1 MIVTGISITVEAEF
15 LPPYETL
22 KLHFGAQKFFAK
34 KASIRY
40 SVHPADRIA
49 VWREATVTGNRVLA
63 NGKEGADVRRN
74 DYYVGSWNEAPDFL
88 AAAVRELTPLAP
100 TLRRD
105 A

>member
-34 KASIRY
+34 NAVIRY
-40 SVHPADRIA
+40 IVDRASGVAI
-49 VWREATVTGNRVLA
+49 WRSATVAGNRALT
-63 NGKEGADVRRN
+63 NGKEGADVRSN
-74 DYYVGSWNEAPDFL
+74 EYYVGSWNEAPDFL
-88 AAAVRELTPLAP
+88 AAAVRELTPLTP